1 MATLQPTQINDAR
14 TTDRPGT
21 GSRKLW
27 LGIAIALVLIFS
39 LAPILWQLLTSVK
52 TNADISAV
60 PTVYLPRQ
68 FTLEHYAEIFNRRPF
83 LNYML
88 NSGFVAV
95 TSTLLC
101 LAIGTPAAYALA
113 RLRLRGERTI
123 LAIVLIIT
131 LFPYILLFLGLLEI
145 VRALGL
151 ANNYLALIVPYT
163 AMNVPLTIL
172 VMRSFFQ
179 QLPRD
184 LEDSAKVDGYNTWQ
198 MLTQILV
205 PMTIPALVTTGI
217 LTFIAAWN
225 EFLFAL
231 TFITRESMKTIP
243 VAVAQIS
250 GTSVFVVPYGPIAA
264 ATVVG
269 TIPLVL
275 LVLFFQ
281 RRIVQ
286 GLTSGAVKG

>member
-1 MATLQPTQINDAR
+1 MTTITPASPQAQPKPKESSFPWR
-14 TTDRPGT
+14 RV
-21 GSRKLW
+21 LF
-27 LGIAIALVLIFS
+27 AIAVALIVIFS
-39 LAPILWQLLTSVK
+39 LAPILWQVLTSFK
-52 TNADISAV
+52 TNEDISAV
-60 PTVYLPRQ
+60 PNVYIPTRL
-68 FTLEHYAEIFNRRPF
+68 TLQHYIEIFARRPF

-88 NSGFVAV
+88 NSAFVAI

-101 LAIGTPAAYALA
+101 LLLGTPAAYALA
-113 RLRLRGERTI
+113 RLRLPGERI
-123 LAIVLIIT
+123 VLAIVLVVT

-145 VRALGL
+145 VRATGL
-151 ANNYLALIVPYT
+151 ANNYLALIIPYT

-184 LEDSAKVDGYNTWQ
+184 LEDSAKVDGYSTWG
-198 MLTQILV
+198 MLAQILM
-205 PMTIPALVTTGI
+205 PMTVPALVTTGI

-243 VAVAQIS
+243 VAVAQLS
-250 GTSVFVVPYGPIAA
+250 GSSVFEIPYGAQAA

-269 TIPLVL
+269 TIPLVI
-275 LVLFFQ
+275 LVLLFQ

>member
-1 MATLQPTQINDAR
+1 MPVNPKAKPA
-14 TTDRPGT
+14 DRHF
-21 GSRKLW
+21 SMQKIVLW
-27 LGIAIALVLIFS
+27 TAVVLIILFS
-39 LAPILWQLLTSVK
+39 FAPVLWQLLTSIK

-60 PTVYLPRQ
+60 PNVYFPQQ
-68 FTLEHYAEIFNRRPF
+68 FTLQHYIEIFSRRPF
-83 LNYML
+83 FNYML
-88 NSGFVAV
+88 NSMFVAV

-113 RLRLRGERTI
+113 RSRLPGERVI
-123 LAIVLIIT
+123 LAIVLIVT
-131 LFPYILLFLGLLEI
+131 LFPYILLFLGLLEL
-145 VRALGL
+145 VRTFGL
-151 ANNYLALIVPYT
+151 ANNYLALIIPYT

-172 VMRSFFQ
+172 VMRTFFQ

-184 LEDSAKVDGYNTWQ
+184 LEDSAKVDGYSTWQ
-198 MLTQILV
+198 MLLQILL
-205 PMTIPALVTTGI
+205 PMTIPALATTGI

-243 VAVAQIS
+243 VAVAQLS
-250 GTSVFVVPYGPIAA
+250 GSSIFEIPYGAQAA
-264 ATVVG
+264 ATVIG
-269 TIPLVL
+269 TIPLVI
-275 LVLFFQ
+275 LVLLFQ